1 MLNQT
6 APLPLRD
13 PSLFRQAC
21 LVEGRWIEADDGA
34 TLDVRN
40 PATGEVL
47 GTVPALG
54 AAETRRAIEAA
65 ARAFPAWRKLLAKER
80 AAILRRLFTLMIE
93 NTDDLALIMT
103 AEQGKPLAE
112 ARGEIAYAASFIEWF
127 AEEGKRVYGETV
139 PQNQQGRRILVMKEP
154 IGVFA
159 AITPWNFPAAMIT
172 RKAGP
177 GWAAGCTGV
186 IRPASQTPFSA
197 LALGVLA
204 ERAGMPPGVCNVI
217 TGPSGATGGELTS
230 NPLVRKLTFTGSTE
244 VGSKLLAQIAPTVK
258 KASMELGGNAPFI
271 VFDDADLDAAV
282 VGAMAS
288 KFRNAGQTCVC
299 ANRLLV
305 QAGVYDAFA
314 AKLGVAVAG
323 LRVGNGMEPGVTQG
337 PLINAEAVAKVEVHI
352 ADAVA
357 RGARVALGGKRHE
370 LGGHFFEPTV
380 LTGVDRR
387 ADIFREETFGPV
399 AALFR
404 FETEAEAIEMAN
416 DTEFGLAAYFY
427 ARDLGRVFR
436 VAEALEY
443 GIVGVNEGIISTE
456 VAPFGGVKASGL
468 GREGGRQGI
477 EDYLEVK
484 YVALGGIGS
493 VSYDYDLFVIG
504 GGSGGVR
511 CARIAARAR
520 GACRHRR
527 GRAVGRHVRE
537 FGLRAEENDGAGQRI
552 RALGGGCARLRL
564 EYHQG

>member
-21 LVEGRWIEADDGA
+21 YVGGKWIEADDGA
-34 TLDVRN
+34 ATTVRN
-40 PATGEVL
+40 PATGAVL
-47 GTVPALG
+47 GTVPAFG
-54 AAETRRAIEAA
+54 AAETDRAIAA
-65 ARAFPAWRKLLAKER
+65 AASAFPAWRALLAKER
-80 AAILRRLFTLMIE
+80 AAILRRLFTLMID
-93 NTDDLALIMT
+93 NTEDLALIMT

-112 ARGEIAYAASFIEWF
+112 SRGEIAYAASFIEWF
-127 AEEGKRVYGETV
+127 AEEGKRVYGDTV
-139 PQNQQGRRILVMKEP
+139 PQNAHGRRILVMKEP

-197 LALGVLA
+197 LALAVLA

-217 TGPSGATGGELTS
+217 TGPSGPVGGALTAS
-230 NPLVRKLTFTGSTE
+230 PIVRKLTFTGSTE
-244 VGSKLLAQIAPTVK
+244 VGAKLLAQIAPTIK

-282 VGAMAS
+282 LGAIAS

-305 QAGVYDAFA
+305 QAGVYDAFT
-314 AKLGVAVAG
+314 AKLQVAVAA
-323 LRVGNGMEPGVTQG
+323 LRVGNGMDEGVTQG
-337 PLINAEAVAKVEVHI
+337 PMINMEAVEKVEAHI

-357 RGARVALGGKRHE
+357 LGAHVVQGGTRDALGGT
-370 LGGHFFEPTV
+370 FFEPTI
-380 LTGVDRR
+380 LTHVPRT
-387 ADIFREETFGPV
+387 AAIFREETFGPV

-404 FETEAEAIEMAN
+404 FQTEAEAIEMAN

-427 ARDLGRVFR
+427 ARDVGLIFR

-468 GREGGRQGI
+468 GREGGRYGI
-477 EDYLEVK
+477 EDYLEIK
-484 YVALGGIGS
+484 YVALGGIG
-493 VSYDYDLFVIG
+493 
-504 GGSGGVR
+504 
-511 CARIAARAR
+511 A
-520 GACRHRR
+520 
-527 GRAVGRHVRE
+527 
-537 FGLRAEENDGAGQRI
+537 
-552 RALGGGCARLRL
+552 
-564 EYHQG
+564 